1 MRTLPDGTQLVAT
14 QPISSKP
21 EVCPRIDAP
30 VPADV
35 VVTWLRKFPGRRRHR
50 SCRGLDVL
58 TTKIRLLSAIVIR
71 LVPDLADS
79 QAIYSRWLRARR
91 FGPGFCGTQSGLCS
105 KIYRH

>member
-35 VVTWLRKFPGRRRHR
+35 VVTCLRKFPGRRRHR

-58 TTKIRLLSAIVIR
+58 TTKIRLLSAM
-71 LVPDLADS
+71 
-79 QAIYSRWLRARR
+79 LRANQGYPFLLFRR
-91 FGPGFCGTQSGLCS
+91 SSIRRPTLARRAANGWKTRFAS
-105 KIYRH
+105 